1 MLEADPALEVEAPP
15 PETTAKNAHDPYA
28 ALRVRDYRLYLISSI
43 VATVGGEMQM
53 VAVGWELY
61 ERTRRAMDLG
71 LVGLALGL
79 PFLLLVIPAGQVADR
94 VSRRRIVLVAYVLMA
109 LASVGLAVLSA
120 LRGPIGL
127 IYACLMVTGSAAAFS
142 MPAKWAMVP
151 QLVPKAALT
160 NAITWNSSG
169 WQVASVAGPALGGLV
184 IAVTHGATWAY
195 VVDVVCCLAVFGLL
209 LAIPDRHRPQP
220 AAELERVTRRSLL
233 AGLTFVRGNPLL
245 LATFTLDLF
254 AVLLGGATAL
264 LPIYAREILA
274 VGPTGLGWLRAA
286 PSAGAFTMALVL
298 AHRPPMRRA
307 GPALLWAVA
316 GFGGATIAFGLSRN
330 FWLSLAMLAMTG
342 AADNISVVVR
352 ATLLQVLTPDAMR
365 GRVSAVNGVFIGA
378 SNELG
383 GFESGVAAAVFGPVV
398 AVVAGGIGSLLVLL
412 GVAAIWPEVGRL
424 GPLERAGLEE
434 DLP

>member
-1 MLEADPALEVEAPP
+1 V
-15 PETTAKNAHDPYA
+15 
-28 ALRVRDYRLYLISSI
+28 
-43 VATVGGEMQM
+43 
-53 VAVGWELY
+53 
-61 ERTRRAMDLG
+61 
-71 LVGLALGL
+71 
-79 PFLLLVIPAGQVADR
+79 LVIPAGQVADR

-109 LASVGLAVLSA
+109 LASAGLATLSA

-209 LAIPDRHRPQP
+209 LAIPNRHRPQP
-220 AAELERVTRRSLL
+220 AAEVERVTRRSLL

-274 VGPTGLGWLRAA
+274 VGPAGLGWLRAA

-330 FWLSLAMLAMTG
+330 FWLSMGMLAMIG